1 MVDSPAHG
9 RELYEKLMR
18 VCHRFLGITPAY
30 FGYVP
35 NDDYVR
41 QAIRRQATVVEAFPS
56 SPVGARFPAPRPRR
70 RRLGSAGAARAAASS
85 SSWSGW
91 CGRIGA
97 CVAESAMTPGYK
109 TAAAAGLPP
118 ADELVLQHGELV
130 KRIAYHVVS
139 RLPAHIEVDDLIQA
153 GMIGLLN
160 AAQNFA
166 PTKGANFETYA
177 GIRIR
182 GAMLDEARRSNWT
195 PRSTFRNAK
204 QVSLAIRSIENRT
217 GRDAKAQE
225 IAGTLGVSL
234 EEYHRM
240 VESAASS
247 RILSYEQ
254 LAGDPERASMLPE
267 APEDGPETM
276 LEEDQFREA
285 LAARD
290 RGAARA
296 RAARAVALL
305 RPRS

>member
-1 MVDSPAHG
+1 
-9 RELYEKLMR
+9 
-18 VCHRFLGITPAY
+18 
-30 FGYVP
+30 
-35 NDDYVR
+35 
-41 QAIRRQATVVEAFPS
+41 
-56 SPVGARFPAPRPRR
+56 
-70 RRLGSAGAARAAASS
+70 
-85 SSWSGW
+85 
-91 CGRIGA
+91 
-97 CVAESAMTPGYK
+97 MTPGYK
-109 TAAAAGLPP
+109 TAVAANLPP
-118 ADELVLQHGELV
+118 PDQLVLRHGELV

-139 RLPAHIEVDDLIQA
+139 RLPSHIEVDDLIQA

-160 AAQNFA
+160 AAQNFT

-217 GRDAKAQE
+217 GRDAKAQD
-225 IAGTLGVSL
+225 IAGALGVTL

-254 LAGDPERASMLPE
+254 LADDPERASMLPE
-267 APEDGPETM
+267 APEDGPETA

-285 LAARD
+285 I
-290 RGAARA
+290 GAAIAALPERERLVLSLYYDQELNLREIGEILEVSESRVCQIHGQAVLRVRA
-296 RAARAVALL
+296 RLDKWFIEE
-305 RPRS
+305 

>member
-1 MVDSPAHG
+1 
-9 RELYEKLMR
+9 
-18 VCHRFLGITPAY
+18 
-30 FGYVP
+30 
-35 NDDYVR
+35 
-41 QAIRRQATVVEAFPS
+41 
-56 SPVGARFPAPRPRR
+56 
-70 RRLGSAGAARAAASS
+70 
-85 SSWSGW
+85 
-91 CGRIGA
+91 
-97 CVAESAMTPGYK
+97 MTPGYK
-109 TAAAAGLPP
+109 TAVAEGLPP
-118 ADELVLQHGELV
+118 VDELVIRHGELV

-160 AAQNFA
+160 AAQNFT

-217 GRDAKAQE
+217 GRDAKGQE
-225 IAGTLGVSL
+225 IAEALGVSI

-254 LAGDPERASMLPE
+254 LAGDPERASMLPD

-285 LAARD
+285 LAEAISSLPERERLVLSLYYD
-290 RGAARA
+290 RELNLREIGAILEVSESRVCQIHGQ
-296 RAARAVALL
+296 AVL
-305 RPRS
+305 RVRSRLDSWFKEE

>member
-1 MVDSPAHG
+1 
-9 RELYEKLMR
+9 
-18 VCHRFLGITPAY
+18 
-30 FGYVP
+30 
-35 NDDYVR
+35 
-41 QAIRRQATVVEAFPS
+41 
-56 SPVGARFPAPRPRR
+56 
-70 RRLGSAGAARAAASS
+70 
-85 SSWSGW
+85 
-91 CGRIGA
+91 
-97 CVAESAMTPGYK
+97 MTPGYK
-109 TAAAAGLPP
+109 TASAAGLPP
-118 ADELVLQHGELV
+118 VDELVVKHGELV

-160 AAQNFA
+160 AAQNFT

-204 QVSLAIRSIENRT
+204 QVSQAIRTIENRT
-217 GRDAKAQE
+217 GRDARGQE
-225 IAGTLGVSL
+225 IADALGVGL

-276 LEEDQFREA
+276 LEGDQFREA
-285 LAARD
+285 VADAIASLPERERLVLSLYYDQELNLREIGQVLEVSESRVCQIHGQAVLRI
-290 RGAARA
+290 RA
-296 RAARAVALL
+296 RLENWFNEE
-305 RPRS
+305 

>member
-1 MVDSPAHG
+1 
-9 RELYEKLMR
+9 
-18 VCHRFLGITPAY
+18 
-30 FGYVP
+30 
-35 NDDYVR
+35 
-41 QAIRRQATVVEAFPS
+41 
-56 SPVGARFPAPRPRR
+56 
-70 RRLGSAGAARAAASS
+70 
-85 SSWSGW
+85 
-91 CGRIGA
+91 
-97 CVAESAMTPGYK
+97 MTPGYK
-109 TAAAAGLPP
+109 TAVAADLPP
-118 ADELVLQHGELV
+118 ADELVIRHGELV

-160 AAQNFA
+160 AAQNFT

-217 GRDAKAQE
+217 GRDAKGQE
-225 IAGTLGVSL
+225 IAEALGVSI

-254 LAGDPERASMLPE
+254 LAGDPERASMLPD

-285 LAARD
+285 LADAISSLPERERLVLSLYYD
-290 RGAARA
+290 RELNLREIGAILEVSESRVCQIHGQAVLRVRA
-296 RAARAVALL
+296 RLDNWFKEE
-305 RPRS
+305 

>member
-1 MVDSPAHG
+1 
-9 RELYEKLMR
+9 
-18 VCHRFLGITPAY
+18 
-30 FGYVP
+30 
-35 NDDYVR
+35 
-41 QAIRRQATVVEAFPS
+41 
-56 SPVGARFPAPRPRR
+56 
-70 RRLGSAGAARAAASS
+70 
-85 SSWSGW
+85 
-91 CGRIGA
+91 
-97 CVAESAMTPGYK
+97 MTPGYK
-109 TAAAAGLPP
+109 AAVAADLPP
-118 ADELVLQHGELV
+118 ADELVIRHGELV

-160 AAQNFA
+160 AAQNFT

-204 QVSLAIRSIENRT
+204 QVSMAIRSIENRT
-217 GRDAKAQE
+217 GRDAKGQE
-225 IAGTLGVSL
+225 IAATLGVSI

-285 LAARD
+285 LAGAIASLPERERLVLSLYYD
-290 RGAARA
+290 RELNLREIGAILEVSESRVCQIHGQAVLRVRA
-296 RAARAVALL
+296 RLDRWFKEE
-305 RPRS
+305 